1 MIKKSPW
8 IIISLFLFIACED
21 EKAAEDEAPAIAI
34 EYSNPKR
41 ATWTNGNAKASYEW
55 SADGKSVNVIDPDT
69 KELLVRREYNDYGYK
84 TLQVETYSWG
94 QTDSSVMTY
103 DIWKPLSE
111 NRYSHNGDG
120 QYELQYTDVYEWNG
134 LKVKVNN
141 NAWGLLNEKEF
152 DEAGREIFARYYKFN
167 GDPNYEL
174 TSEYDTN
181 YQFRPLKVTR
191 ANYEDPSTLGSPFT
205 YEETVW
211 INKSATTTAYSNNGS
226 GDILREE
233 FITVN
238 EFGDWLT
245 YVTKS
250 NNVVQQST
258 TLTYKAD
265 RFKPYYTK

>member
-1 MIKKSPW
+1 MSFRFLNNHKFTPFAHRGGSLENSENTLDAFEKC
-8 IIISLFLFIACED
+8 ISIGYD
-21 EKAAEDEAPAIAI
+21 YI
-34 EYSNPKR
+34 ETDVR
-41 ATWTNGNAKASYEW
+41 ETR
-55 SADGKSVNVIDPDT
+55 DGKLVIFHDEDFS
-69 KELLVRREYNDYGYK
+69 R
-84 TLQVETYSWG
+84 
-94 QTDSSVMTY
+94 
-103 DIWKPLSE
+103 IC
-111 NRYSHNGDG
+111 
-120 QYELQYTDVYEWNG
+120 G

-141 NAWGLLNEKEF
+141 NTWGLLNEKEF
-152 DEAGREIFARYYKFN
+152 DEAGREIFAKYYKFN

-191 ANYEDPSTLGSPFT
+191 ANYEDLSTLGSPFT

-211 INKSATTTAYSNNGS
+211 INKSATTTVYSNNGS

-238 EFGDWLT
+238 EFDDWLT

-250 NNVVQQST
+250 NNVVQQSI

-265 RFKPYYTK
+265 RFKPYYTQ

>member
-21 EKAAEDEAPAIAI
+21 EKAAEDEAPAI

-111 NRYSHNGDG
+111 NRYTHNGDG

-174 TSEYDTN
+174 KSEYDTN
-181 YQFRPLKVTR
+181 YQLRPLKVTR

-205 YEETVW
+205 YEKTVW
-211 INKSATTTAYSNNGS
+211 INKSATTKAYSNNGS
-226 GDILREE
+226 GDLLREE

-245 YVTKS
+245 FVTKS
-250 NNVVQQST
+250 NNVVQQSI

-265 RFKPYYTK
+265 RFKPYYTQ